1 VKGSGFRVPSRAGEC
16 SAGQSEVEDRH
27 IHVDVIIIYQL
38 FIEGLQHAY
47 IEGKL
52 HCSRYSVGMTLTQ
65 L

>member
-47 IEGKL
+47 IEG
-52 HCSRYSVGMTLTQ
+52 
-65 L
+65 